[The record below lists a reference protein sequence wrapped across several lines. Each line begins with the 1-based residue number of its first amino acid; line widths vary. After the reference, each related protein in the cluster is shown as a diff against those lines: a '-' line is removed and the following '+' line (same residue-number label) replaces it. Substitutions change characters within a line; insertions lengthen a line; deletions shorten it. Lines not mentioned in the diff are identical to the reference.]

1 MADRAHR
8 AGLATAPAQVERVT
22 ALTGGTGPGG
32 TGAGSTG
39 AGRAEI
45 GQWAELGEAAYRLRI
60 AQAVLDQLTSVPGGD
75 PAVTAL
81 AYEELHLAEQR
92 YLGLSGRSAG

>member
-1 MADRAHR
+1 MADRVLRAHR
-8 AGLATAPAQVERVT
+8 AGPATAPAQVERVT
-22 ALTGGTGPGG
+22 ALS
-32 TGAGSTG
+32 GS
-39 AGRAEI
+39 AEIGRAEI

-60 AQAVLDQLTSVPGGD
+60 AQAVLDQLTVPGAD